1 MCPPAIA
8 TPSASFKTLAVLT
21 ADVDED
27 EAEDEGIGQPT
38 GGRLDEHP
46 RHLWRVLRA
55 AVDYLALNTETGREM
70 MVKAKP
76 YPDPFVFS
84 HLEGHAGAELGCW
97 TGILD
102 QQAPMVVFAPGTFA
116 TKDAGNTR
124 TKVVGL
130 FEAMDVHTC
139 AIDLRG
145 FGHSSELHSTAGYL
159 EAMDVAEIARGF
171 QANDRITDVVLV
183 GESLGASTVLG
194 ASRHE
199 PDAIDGVIALNP
211 FADLG
216 WMIRRLAHEPPGW
229 APARFIHHAF
239 ATFLRHVTGDEATT
253 FEDYLLAS
261 AATIGI
267 SPLELVHEASPRNHV
282 VGTRVSTLVLHA
294 VDDPVIPAFHAHVL
308 ARAARG
314 NPNVEVHMTEMGG
327 HASFDLVDQDWYWE
341 TVVGFIEEVSA

>member
-1 MCPPAIA
+1 M
-8 TPSASFKTLAVLT
+8 
-21 ADVDED
+21 DED
-27 EAEDEGIGQPT
+27 EAEGIGQPT
-38 GGRLDEHP
+38 GGRLDETP

-97 TGILD
+97 TGIRED
-102 QQAPMVVFAPGTFA
+102 PAPMVLFLPGTFA

-130 FEAMDVHTC
+130 FEEIDVHAC
-139 AIDLRG
+139 AMDLRG

-159 EAMDVAEIARGF
+159 EAMDVANIAESF
-171 QANDRITDVVLV
+171 QANPRVTDVVLI

-194 ASRHE
+194 ASRHS

-216 WMIRRLAHEPPGW
+216 WMIRRLSNRSPGW
-229 APARFIHHAF
+229 DAARLVNQAF
-239 ATFLRHVTGDEATT
+239 EVFLRHVTGDEATT
-253 FEDYLLAS
+253 FEEYMLAS
-261 AATIGI
+261 AANIGTSWI
-267 SPLELVHEASPRNHV
+267 ELVHETSPRNHV
-282 VGTRVSTLVLHA
+282 VDTSVPTLVLHA

-308 ARAARG
+308 ERAARG
-314 NPNVEVHMTEMGG
+314 NPNVEVHMTELGG
-327 HASFDLVDQDWYWE
+327 HASFDIVDSDWYWE
-341 TVVGFIEEVSA
+341 TVISFIREVRA